1 MTYEASPIKRTRRTK
16 AQMEALRQAIV
27 DLAEENQVC
36 TIRHIY
42 YLGIG
47 LYWDKDTGGK
57 RTNYGNV
64 VRLSGELR
72 EKNILPWEWISDNT
86 RWVRQPNMYLCAE
99 HALDHWVGSYRRDLW
114 ADQPTNVEVWCE
126 SDSIAGVIAPI
137 THRYGIGLYV
147 CRGQSSKGFV
157 REAAEAYRHDGRPA
171 HIIYAGDWDPSGLS
185 IENAVKE
192 RMHRYGG
199 EGLEIR
205 FNRVGVTADDVRS
218 GRFTSHSSNK
228 KDSNFKRF
236 KRICHEQGLDPDVAV
251 EVEAIPP
258 HELRARL
265 EQAIEQR
272 MDGDA
277 WMVAREAEHSE
288 REHLLRMKAL
298 LQGSL
303 YE

>member
-1 MTYEASPIKRTRRTK
+1 
-16 AQMEALRQAIV
+16 MEMLRNAIV

-36 TIRHIY
+36 TVRQLY

-47 LYWDKDTGGK
+47 LFWDKDTDGK
-57 RTNYGNV
+57 RANYNMI
-64 VRLSGELR
+64 VRLAGELR
-72 EKNILPWEWISDNT
+72 ENDTLPWDWISDNT
-86 RWVRQPNMYLCAE
+86 RWVRQPNMYLSAE
-99 HALDHWVGSYRRDLW
+99 DAVDQWVGNYRRDLW

-137 THRYGIGLYV
+137 THRYGLGLYV

-171 HIIYAGDWDPSGLS
+171 HVIYAGDWDPSGLS

-199 EGLEIR
+199 EGLDIR
-205 FNRVGVTADDVRS
+205 FNRVGVTASDVRS
-218 GRFTSHSSNK
+218 GRFTSHDSNK

-236 KRICHEQGLDPDVAV
+236 KQVCAAENLDPDIAV

-265 EQAIEQR
+265 
-272 MDGDA
+272 
-277 WMVAREAEHSE
+277 
-288 REHLLRMKAL
+288 
-298 LQGSL
+298 
-303 YE
+303 